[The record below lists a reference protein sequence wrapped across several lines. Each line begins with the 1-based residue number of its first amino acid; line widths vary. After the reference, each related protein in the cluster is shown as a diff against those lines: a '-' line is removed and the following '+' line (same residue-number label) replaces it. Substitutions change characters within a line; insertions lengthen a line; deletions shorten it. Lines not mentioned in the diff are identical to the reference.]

1 MGFELEKEKS
11 YRVVFSRYG
20 EKIMILDIIWII
32 TNEIIQPESTFDEKE
47 RKISLMEYKQEQSIK
62 EEKAAKLV
70 DTTLKFVGVAEMI
83 KSIIIGFVGV
93 FFIICSFNSKDTF
106 SMIVSL
112 VFGALF
118 VIGALKG
125 AFRKK

>member
-1 MGFELEKEKS
+1 
-11 YRVVFSRYG
+11 
-20 EKIMILDIIWII
+20 MILDIIGVI
-32 TNEIIQPESTFDEKE
+32 TNEIIQPESTFDEQE

-70 DTTLKFVGVAEMI
+70 DTTLKVVGVAEMI

-112 VFGALF
+112 VFGTLF